1 MKAFRKFKMDWKTK
15 ALAFKT
21 FDRAPF
27 GHDVYYF
34 VQRRVTKT
42 IPRALSPTAYTA
54 RWFTEHARV
63 LGEHAGAGGIG
74 GLSLFEFGAGW
85 DLYGNC
91 VAWCLGAE
99 RQTVYDLTRWA
110 KPDQINVVLEHL
122 RREPPPGA
130 VRVPET
136 LLPTRG
142 AFEPDLLRAY
152 GITYLAPADAG
163 ATGLPD
169 GSIDSLSTTSVLE
182 HVPVDQIIRILT
194 ECHRLLP
201 PGSIMSHVIDYSDH
215 YAHSDPLI
223 TPYNFLSLS
232 AEQWRRYN
240 PGIHYQNRLRHADYA
255 ELFKNAG
262 FEILSARCEQPED
275 AAAMLRSVSLSAEF
289 RSRPTAVLAPLVG
302 HYVVRRV

>member
-1 MKAFRKFKMDWKTK
+1 MKAFRKFKMNWQAK
-15 ALAFKT
+15 ALAFNT

-27 GHDVYYF
+27 GNDVYYF

-42 IPRALSPTAYTA
+42 IPRILSPTAHTA
-54 RWFTEHARV
+54 RWFIEHMRV
-63 LGEHAGAGGIG
+63 LDQRAQGGGIG

-110 KPDQINVVLEHL
+110 KPDQINVVLDHL
-122 RREPPPGA
+122 RNDPPPGA
-130 VRVPET
+130 VRVPQT

-142 AFEPDLLRAY
+142 PFEPELCRAY
-152 GITYLAPADAG
+152 GIAYRAPADAG
-163 ATGLPD
+163 ATGLPNASFD
-169 GSIDSLSTTSVLE
+169 AVSTTSVLE
-182 HVPVDQIIRILT
+182 HVPPDQIIRIMA

-201 PGSIMSHVIDYSDH
+201 PGALMSHVIDYSDH

-223 TPYNFLSLS
+223 TPYNFLSIA
-232 AEQWRRYN
+232 AEKWRRYN

-255 ELFKNAG
+255 KLFEQAG
-262 FEILSARCEQPED
+262 FNILSATSEQPAD
-275 AAAMLRSVSLSAEF
+275 AAEMLGSVSLSPEFSGRSTAE
-289 RSRPTAVLAPLVG
+289 LAPLVG
-302 HYVVRRV
+302 HYVVERA

>member
-1 MKAFRKFKMDWKTK
+1 MNWQAK
-15 ALAFKT
+15 ALAFNT

-42 IPRALSPTAYTA
+42 IPRVLSPTADTG
-54 RWFTEHARV
+54 RWFVEHMRV
-63 LGEHAGAGGIG
+63 LDGRARGGG
-74 GLSLFEFGAGW
+74 LGSLSLFEFGAGW

-110 KPDQINVVLEHL
+110 RPDQINIVLEHL
-122 RREPPPGA
+122 RNDPPPGA
-130 VRVPET
+130 VRVPQT
-136 LLPTRG
+136 LLPARG
-142 AFEPDLLRAY
+142 PFEPELYRAY
-152 GITYLAPADAG
+152 GIAYSAPADAG

-169 GSIDSLSTTSVLE
+169 ASFDAVSTTSVLE
-182 HVPVDQIIRILT
+182 HVPEDQIVRIMA

-201 PGSIMSHVIDYSDH
+201 PGAVMSHVIDYSDH

-223 TPYNFLSLS
+223 TPYNFLSMS
-232 AEQWRRYN
+232 AEDWRRYN

-255 ELFKNAG
+255 KLFERTG
-262 FEILSARCEQPED
+262 FNILSATCEQPAD
-275 AAAMLRSVSLSAEF
+275 ADEMLGSVSLSPEF
-289 RSRPTAVLAPLVG
+289 SGRPTAELAPLVG
-302 HYVVRRV
+302 HYVVERV